1 MHDIRTVLEHA
12 TCRLIRDG
20 RGRYAVIEARAG
32 HVYSLDAQHSVE
44 APDTPDG
51 MVHVVGPRGWK
62 SRDEAARLFRSIV
75 KDGKH
80 LAETIW

>member
-12 TCRLIRDG
+12 TCRLIGDG

-32 HVYSLDAQHSVE
+32 HVYSLDPQHSVE

-51 MVHVVGPRGWK
+51 MAQVVGPRGWT
-62 SRDEAARLFRSIV
+62 SRDEAARLFRTIV